1 MPLTKEQKQKQI
13 SDIKDKFSRA
23 KAAVV
28 VDYMGITVSEADAM
42 RKELREAEVDYSVF
56 KNTLGES
63 SANPPC
69 QATAIHRPSLHRS
82 TPSNAINCPPDQE
95 WCPRESMRLFPPPPR
110 QATRRHPLRQ
120 SLGPPLC
127 LVLHRE
133 FGDPEIG
140 RAHV

>member
-56 KNTLGES
+56 KNTLT
-63 SANPPC
+63 
-69 QATAIHRPSLHRS
+69 Q
-82 TPSNAINCPPDQE
+82 
-95 WCPRESMRLFPPPPR
+95 
-110 QATRRHPLRQ
+110 
-120 SLGPPLC
+120 
-127 LVLHRE
+127 
-133 FGDPEIG
+133 IG
-140 RAHV
+140 RASCRERV